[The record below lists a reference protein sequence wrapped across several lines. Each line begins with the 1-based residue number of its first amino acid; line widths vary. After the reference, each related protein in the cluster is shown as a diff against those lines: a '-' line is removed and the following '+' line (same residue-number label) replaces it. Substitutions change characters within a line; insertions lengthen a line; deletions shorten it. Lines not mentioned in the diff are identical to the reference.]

1 MDALDLESE
10 GYAATESADGYR
22 QTNDLSSYSV
32 ASGVAMAGLIIGL
45 GVLAEEA
52 EARDWRNYDV
62 GQDDN
67 GNLPNQ
73 PQEPHYQP
81 QPETN
86 HVQEHVHQQPNINY
100 TQDSDGD
107 GLSDYREVHT
117 YGTNP
122 RMFDTDRD
130 GINDG
135 SEVNFYRSNPLSND
149 TDGDGLWDGK
159 EVYHGTN
166 LTDWDTDNDGWSDG
180 DEVRY
185 GTNPRNSRSQ
195 PRGNNRPHWRDRN
208 RGWRDHNGRYR
219 QPHYPHHNGGGRLI
233 IRLPRLNFTIR

>member
-22 QTNDLSSYSV
+22 QADDLSSYSV
-32 ASGVAMAGLIIGL
+32 AGGVAMAGLIIGL

-62 GQDDN
+62 GQDEN
-67 GNLPNQ
+67 GNLPDQ
-73 PQEPHYQP
+73 PQEPVYQP

-100 TQDSDGD
+100 TRDSDGD
-107 GLSDYREVHT
+107 GISDYKEVHT
-117 YGTNP
+117 YRTNP
-122 RMFDTDRD
+122 RIYDTDGDSISD
-130 GINDG
+130 GA
-135 SEVNFYRSNPLSND
+135 EVFRHGSNPLSRD
-149 TDGDGLWDGK
+149 TDGDGLWDGR
-159 EVYHGTN
+159 EIYHGTS

-185 GTNPRNSRSQ
+185 GTSPRNSRSN
-195 PRGNNRPHWRDRN
+195 PGWNRRHRSRDHHG
-208 RGWRDHNGRYR
+208 GWRYRNGRY
-219 QPHYPHHNGGGRLI
+219 HHPHHSGGGRVI
-233 IRLPRLNFTIR
+233 IRLPGLRFTFR

>member
-22 QTNDLSSYSV
+22 QTNDLSSHSV
-32 ASGVAMAGLIIGL
+32 AGGVAMAGLIIGL
-45 GVLAEEA
+45 GMLAQEA

-62 GQDDN
+62 GQDEN
-67 GNLPNQ
+67 GDLPDQ

-86 HVQEHVHQQPNINY
+86 HVQEHVQQPNINY
-100 TQDSDGD
+100 TRDSDGD
-107 GLSDYREVHT
+107 GISDYKEVHT

-122 RMFDTDRD
+122 RLFDTDRD
-130 GINDG
+130 GVNDG
-135 SEVNFYRSNPLSND
+135 SEINFYGSNPLSND

-159 EVYHGTN
+159 EVYHGTS

-185 GTNPRNSRSQ
+185 GTNPRNSRSH
-195 PRGNNRPHWRDRN
+195 PGWNRRPNRRGRN
-208 RGWRDHNGRYR
+208 PGWRDPHGRYP
-219 QPHYPHHNGGGRLI
+219 QNNNGGRVI